1 MSVTT
6 WIVLV
11 IMSGFTG
18 FFMSALL
25 CASGRDEEK
34 AKAYKRGLKDGLA
47 KKL

>member
-1 MSVTT
+1 MSVTA
-6 WIVLV
+6 WIIL
-11 IMSGFTG
+11 ILIFSFAS